1 MMDLIRTVIKRLK
14 RLGIEQRHQKIEGA
28 VIVRDYGVES
38 AFLFSQGIEV
48 HIVVVCDGPNLGQVK
63 GSQTNRGG
71 DQDALG
77 CLARALL
84 EYFVL
89 PERHALRV
97 LPFYGLEQQIQG
109 GEILVILLSNLR
121 VFQHPHDH
129 GEVLLILWSLLEQM
143 AALWCGSLDEIID
156 QLEDIFFISQIA
168 EWVVSVR
175 LLQVDQVEHPDFIP
189 FAFQPS
195 SGGCEHLHFRV
206 SDDII
211 GVGLQDVWFDIAAGL
226 GRAAA
231 ANNQDV
237 EGAAVL
243 VGVQAQADMAGQDLV
258 LFLAE
263 HGVDLP
269 GRTPGGGAVLL
280 AVPRAPLFRGVDA

>member
-1 MMDLIRTVIKRLK
+1 
-14 RLGIEQRHQKIEGA
+14 
-28 VIVRDYGVES
+28 
-38 AFLFSQGIEV
+38 
-48 HIVVVCDGPNLGQVK
+48 
-63 GSQTNRGG
+63 
-71 DQDALG
+71 
-77 CLARALL
+77 
-84 EYFVL
+84 
-89 PERHALRV
+89 
-97 LPFYGLEQQIQG
+97 
-109 GEILVILLSNLR
+109 
-121 VFQHPHDH
+121 
-129 GEVLLILWSLLEQM
+129 M
-143 AALWCGSLDEIID
+143 AALWCGSLDEIIN

-168 EWVVSVR
+168 EWVIPVR
-175 LLQVDQVEHPDFIP
+175 LLQVDQIEYSDVISL
-189 FAFQPS
+189 AFQPP

-206 SDDII
+206 GNDII
-211 GVGLQDVWFDIAAGL
+211 GVGLQNVWFHIAAGL

-269 GRTPGGGAVLL
+269 GRAQGGGAVLL

>member
-1 MMDLIRTVIKRLK
+1 
-14 RLGIEQRHQKIEGA
+14 
-28 VIVRDYGVES
+28 
-38 AFLFSQGIEV
+38 
-48 HIVVVCDGPNLGQVK
+48 
-63 GSQTNRGG
+63 
-71 DQDALG
+71 
-77 CLARALL
+77 
-84 EYFVL
+84 
-89 PERHALRV
+89 
-97 LPFYGLEQQIQG
+97 
-109 GEILVILLSNLR
+109 
-121 VFQHPHDH
+121 
-129 GEVLLILWSLLEQM
+129 M
-143 AALWCGSLDEIID
+143 AALWCGSLDEIIN

-168 EWVVSVR
+168 EWVIPVR
-175 LLQVDQVEHPDFIP
+175 LLQVDQIEYSDVISL
-189 FAFQPS
+189 AFQPP

-211 GVGLQDVWFDIAAGL
+211 GVGLQNVWLDIAAGL
-226 GRAAA
+226 SRAAA

-269 GRTPGGGAVLL
+269 GRAPGGGAVLL